1 MNPARKTVLQATET
15 LVARVEDQARI
26 GFNHNPKKQ
35 TKVRTKE
42 KEASDPTQ
50 TELKIGNNTHE

>member
-35 TKVRTKE
+35 TKFDRK
-42 KEASDPTQ
+42 KRRPQ
-50 TELKIGNNTHE
+50 IPLKPNSK